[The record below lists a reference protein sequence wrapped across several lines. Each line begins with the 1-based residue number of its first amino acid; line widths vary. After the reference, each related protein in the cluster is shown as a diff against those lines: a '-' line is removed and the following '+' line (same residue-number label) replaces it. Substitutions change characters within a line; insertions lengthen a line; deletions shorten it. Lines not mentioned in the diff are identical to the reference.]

1 MTEKIFKITAYLF
14 FIYVPYYVIV
24 SMLYLFSIIPIF
36 YDLSSP
42 GYLNGVSHIIFTLIK
57 CCMLIGFGSW
67 ITISWIK
74 AGKLY
79 QDLLGEIGGVLL
91 LIWILWT
98 FIYEIFSL
106 FFSYWHFGFIN
117 FGFQY
122 YVLGGPLT
130 YINRIFGILAVSG
143 WILITIFLFK
153 KASINK
159 TFLYAG
165 ILGFLTPILI
175 FIIEISL
182 VFLFYPVYF
191 DPFYSTFRF
200 FLQGYLSLLIQIPLF
215 IILGKAFLQMGK
227 KV

>member
-1 MTEKIFKITAYLF
+1 
-14 FIYVPYYVIV
+14 
-24 SMLYLFSIIPIF
+24 
-36 YDLSSP
+36 
-42 GYLNGVSHIIFTLIK
+42 
-57 CCMLIGFGSW
+57 MLIGFGSW

-98 FIYEIFSL
+98 YIYEIFSL

-130 YINRIFGILAVSG
+130 YINVICGILAVSG

-153 KASINK
+153 KTSINK

-175 FIIEISL
+175 FIIEMSL
-182 VFLFYPVYF
+182 VFLSG
-191 DPFYSTFRF
+191 PFYSTFRF
-200 FLQGYLSLLIQIPLF
+200 FLQGYLSLLVQIPLF